1 VSPLGV
7 KVEPN
12 AMAEA
17 VGCTGCHDWSHK
29 HSRQA
34 VGERCVACHDAA
46 YTSFVGE
53 WTTGLDKQ
61 AAGTREALRRA
72 ETALARERRAG
83 HRAPEAEALL
93 RQARDAL
100 AVVQKA
106 RGAHNPG
113 GAEAILEAIR
123 AKADAAAAQGGQK

>member
-12 AMAEA
+12 VMAEA
-17 VGCTGCHDWSHK
+17 VGCTGCHDWSHR

-34 VGERCVACHDAA
+34 VGERCVGCHDAA

-61 AAGTREALRRA
+61 TAGAQEALRRA

-83 HRAPEAEALL
+83 RRAPEAEALV
-93 RQARDAL
+93 RQAREAL
-100 AVVQKA
+100 ALVQKA
-106 RGAHNPG
+106 RGAHNPT
-113 GAEAILEAIR
+113 GAESILGAVQ
-123 AKADAAAAQGGQK
+123 AKADAVAAQADQK